1 MCSHDI
7 KSFKLILSSHGVP
20 SHVRYD
26 GTNYHIEGDSYVI
39 KLNGA
44 CPKELLDNETFIS
57 TVNYYNYQRAKGVIP
72 EKIFPWR
79 DGEHKVLFDDKSMCL
94 FFNVHC
100 ECSIKKC
107 AGF

>member
-20 SHVRYD
+20 SHVYYD
-26 GTNYHIEGDSYVI
+26 GTNYRLEGDSYAI
-39 KLNGA
+39 KLNGE

-57 TVNYYNYQRAKGVIP
+57 TVNYYNYQRAKGVVP

-79 DGEHKVLFDDKSMCL
+79 DGEHEVLFGDKSMCL
-94 FFNVHC
+94 FLMYIVSALLKN
-100 ECSIKKC
+100 
-107 AGF
+107 ARGF